1 MKRNLVLLLASCTST
16 LALNG
21 VAAAAET
28 SAAPASS
35 VTVGEVV
42 VTARGRSELLQKTPA
57 AVTAFSQKALKD
69 ARIDDVADFIAL
81 TPNVSIV
88 ESQEAGNGLINI
100 RGISQ
105 VRNGESPVSV
115 VTDGVQQISSRQFTT
130 DLFNVQQIEVL
141 QGPQGALYGRDAVG
155 GAIIITSK
163 QPTDTFHESVDAE
176 VGNGSDYRLE
186 AAVSGPIVPDRLLF
200 RVAGSYHDFGGLLP
214 DTFNGQKVDSSHDRD
229 VQGQLKAFVTS
240 NFTIDFHANYDYT
253 YGGADNFHYEGA
265 TNNAACQETSFAG
278 SGTANTVVR
287 SFCDFDVGTDVRTLA
302 NASLRFQETTP
313 WATITD
319 TVATAKI
326 GENLLADQLPY
337 TATISKTL
345 GGTCTASCP
354 NFGAFGTQTQ
364 WEQDAAVE
372 NDFRITSPDT
382 GAFKWMVG
390 AFVLRT
396 TRYISTTTGYNNG
409 EGIVGIYRQ
418 PQFSN
423 PINPTLTYLGD
434 GDSDLAYALYGNI
447 SYEII
452 HGLTADF
459 GYRYDN
465 DDRAQN
471 ASPFTNAGLG
481 TPGCTTTAPTP
492 GACHVSTDFSKGQ
505 PKFTLSY
512 QVDPGLLLFADYGV
526 GFRAGQYNQISPA
539 AAGIGVGQV
548 STLVKAE
555 TADTG
560 EAGFKST
567 LLNGKLHLDVTGFYT
582 QDYNPFYFVF
592 VGSVGAQVLVNIDQV
607 NLYGGELQADYTP
620 VKGLDLFANF
630 GYTHSSIAKYAYD
643 PADVGNWA
651 PYVPQ
656 YTASLGAQYRTPIT
670 AELGLFT
677 RGEVEF
683 HGEQY
688 WDPEDDTARSAYA
701 LVNLQAGI
709 EKLGGAWSVVAFVKN
724 LSDKPYNVE
733 YVSGGFAE
741 PAEPRTFGVELKG
754 DF

>member
-35 VTVGEVV
+35 VTVGEIV

-163 QPTDTFHESVDAE
+163 QPTNAFHESVDAE
-176 VGNGSDYRLE
+176 VGNGSDYRVE

-287 SFCDFDVGTDVRTLA
+287 NFCDFDVGTDVRTLA

-319 TVATAKI
+319 TMATAKI

-423 PINPTLTYLGD
+423 PTNPTLTYLGD
-434 GDSDLAYALYGNI
+434 GDSDLAYALYGNV

-481 TPGCTTTAPTP
+481 TPGCTTTSPTP

-505 PKFTLSY
+505 PKLTLSY

-526 GFRAGQYNQISPA
+526 GFRSGQYNQISPA

-630 GYTHSSIAKYAYD
+630 GYTHSSIAKYAYN

-656 YTASLGAQYRTPIT
+656 YTASIGAQYRTPIT

-677 RGEVEF
+677 RGDVEF

-688 WDPEDDTARSAYA
+688 WDPEDDTARSAFA

-724 LSDKPYNVE
+724 LTDKPYNVE
-733 YVSGGFAE
+733 YVSGGFTE